1 MRISDY
7 LQKECCIVD
16 LKSTTKQGVIAEIVD
31 QLCSQDKVLDRQ
43 LLIRDILKREE
54 LGSTGIG
61 HKVAIPHSPTEGVE
75 GFAIGFGKSRSGI
88 DFNSI
93 DGDKVNLVFLM
104 GTNPKELNL
113 YLRLLA
119 KLSKLLNEE
128 NFRTELMLAASGDE
142 VVDIF
147 KRYEM

>member
-1 MRISDY
+1 MKISDY

-16 LKSTTKQGVIAEIVD
+16 LNSTAKQEAIVEIIA
-31 QLCSQDKVLDRQ
+31 QLSARGRVLDKER
-43 LLIRDILKREE
+43 LIQDVLKREQ
-54 LGSTGIG
+54 LGTTGIG
-61 HKVAIPHSPTEGVE
+61 HKVAIPHAPSEGVE
-75 GFAIGFGKSRSGI
+75 GFVIGFGRSTQGI

-93 DGDKVNLVFLM
+93 DGDKVNLIFLM

-113 YLRLLA
+113 YLKLLA

-128 NFRTELMLAASGDE
+128 NFRRELTAAVTADE